1 MSVLRGSMKCVP
13 LLPPATQDIRRCRPH
28 LKSPGPEYCGSGGE
42 EELQQHQLSPPG
54 AVTSDQLRHREYQ
67 DRRRGILVFF
77 QGGEMSGLEEK
88 ILDRDFLFPM
98 VKTSLLLLIC
108 LCLLSTLTGSSTAKL
123 MMATLP
129 PTQART

>member
-1 MSVLRGSMKCVP
+1 MCAPAAPCNTRYKEV
-13 LLPPATQDIRRCRPH
+13 PATPEVAWSRVLWLGRGGGAPTAPAITTWCCDFRPAMT
-28 LKSPGPEYCGSGGE
+28 SGISR
-42 EELQQHQLSPPG
+42 QTP
-54 AVTSDQLRHREYQ
+54 V
-67 DRRRGILVFF
+67 ILVFF

-108 LCLLSTLTGSSTAKL
+108 LCLLSTLAGSSTVKL